1 MEPRQT
7 YGRRTGRRPTP
18 TRRSADQAPARD
30 GRLHYTGHT
39 TMLSQ
44 AAGHALAGE
53 LTPQRGTYP

>member
-1 MEPRQT
+1 MRKVEPRQT

-39 TMLSQ
+39 TVLSQ
-44 AAGHALAGE
+44 PPA
-53 LTPQRGTYP
+53 TPWPAN